1 MTLIINDTRYRV
13 DFTFALTVTLM
24 LIFCQEDTVILCL
37 LSSLFHE
44 AGHLIL
50 MHIFRQKITAV
61 TFGAFGVRINR
72 LITTELSYKKEAI
85 IAFGGIGVNLVIAFI
100 GVTDYY
106 LNGSDFSLRL
116 SAVNIFI
123 ALFNMI
129 PIDTLDIG
137 RVLRYTL
144 LCLYDEN
151 KSDRILYIISAVS
164 VNLLAVGCIVYTVS
178 FAVNP
183 SLIAVTIYLYVI
195 TLFKKWS

>member
-13 DFTFALTVTLM
+13 DFTFSLTVTLM
-24 LIFCQEDTVILCL
+24 LLFCQEDTVIICL
-37 LSSLFHE
+37 MSSLLHE
-44 AGHLIL
+44 AGHIAL
-50 MHIFRQKITAV
+50 MHLFHQKITDV

-72 LITTELSYKKEAI
+72 LSTANLSYKKEAI
-85 IAFGGIGVNLVIAFI
+85 IAFGGIGINFLIAFAGI
-100 GVTDYY
+100 IYYY
-106 LNGSDFSLRL
+106 LRGSDFALKL
-116 SAVNIFI
+116 TAVNVFI

-144 LCLYDEN
+144 LCCYDEN
-151 KSDRILYIISAVS
+151 KSDRILDIVSAVS
-164 VNLLAVGCIVYTVS
+164 VNFLAVGCVVYTFG